1 MHRSVVTVTVR
12 KSVQAL
18 DFPLLVE
25 STTTPEPMM
34 FHNFADRE
42 QRSESLSSCASDE
55 SKGEIE
61 WDHLR
66 CLVSAQ
72 WPYITFSIGRECFS
86 L

>member
-1 MHRSVVTVTVR
+1 MHMSVVTVTVR

-25 STTTPEPMM
+25 STTTPEPMI
-34 FHNFADRE
+34 FADLG

-55 SKGEIE
+55 SNGEIE